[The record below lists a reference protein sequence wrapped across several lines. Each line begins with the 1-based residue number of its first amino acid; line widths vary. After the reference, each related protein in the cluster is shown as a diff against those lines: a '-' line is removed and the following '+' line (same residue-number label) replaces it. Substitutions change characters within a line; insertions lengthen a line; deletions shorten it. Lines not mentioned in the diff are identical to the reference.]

1 MNEEL
6 CVFLATVYGEAAN
19 ESLAAQKAVA
29 HTIMNRFQF
38 KEWKKYKT
46 IHELIAGSGFDAF
59 TQRNIPYSRAYSYFS
74 KERLVGTNSRLE
86 DFYAA
91 LLPIYERTEFPENNI
106 RHVLYSSPKAQA
118 YLHNKDPKR
127 YTRIKPKWAESPL
140 VKEVKIG
147 GCENVDFAFYAY
159 V

>member
-59 TQRNIPYSRAYSYFS
+59 TQRNIPYQRAYAYFS
-74 KERLVGTNSRLE
+74 DRRQSTNARLE

-91 LLPIYERTEFPENNI
+91 LLPIYERKEFPED
-106 RHVLYSSPKAQA
+106 RHVLYYSPKAQA
-118 YLHNKDPKR
+118 FLHNKDPKR
-127 YTRIKPKWAESPL
+127 YTRIKPKWADSPL
-140 VKEVKIG
+140 VVEVKVK
-147 GCENVDFAFYAY
+147 GCEKDDFAFYKY

>member
-29 HTIMNRFQF
+29 HTIMNRFEYR
-38 KEWKKYKT
+38 EWKKYKT

-59 TQRNIPYSRAYSYFS
+59 TQRNIPYARAYSYFS
-74 KERLVGTNSRLE
+74 KERLVGTNNRLE

-91 LLPIYERTEFPENNI
+91 LLPIYERTEFAHD
-106 RHVLYSSPKAQA
+106 RYVLYYSPKAQA
-118 YLHNKDPKR
+118 FLHNKNPQQ

-140 VKEVKIG
+140 VMEVKVP
-147 GCENVDFAFYAY
+147 GCEKDDFAFYKY